1 MRRVYA
7 GEGPARSPELG
18 AWLVVVE
25 GGRRL
30 RVADDEAGERLW
42 PTEAEAAEQA
52 RAESEAARAEA
63 EREVAELRRRLSEL
77 EAGVRTT

>member
-1 MRRVYA
+1 
-7 GEGPARSPELG
+7 
-18 AWLVVVE
+18 
-25 GGRRL
+25 
-30 RVADDEAGERLW
+30 VADDEAGERLW
-42 PTEAEAAEQA
+42 PTEAEAAEQARAESEAA